1 MIINVA
7 KFISIVKKLRLK
19 LKVYPFKAYVSLRR
33 KKWPARFG
41 IGQ

>member
-7 KFISIVKKLRLK
+7 IFISIVKNCLK
-19 LKVYPFKAYVSLRR
+19 LKVYPFKAYVSLRQ
-33 KKWPARFG
+33 KKCLARFG